1 MFVFFCLVI
10 KSLYQFISMCSE
22 ELKEKYEGKLTK
34 ELTGPTFEVLGK
46 VMRAIINR
54 KVTTPGGFIG

>member
-1 MFVFFCLVI
+1 
-10 KSLYQFISMCSE
+10 MCSE